1 MHNLFTQD
9 EVWSDHRAYGRWVTI
24 SKKTAGPG
32 RQPTGLRCLI
42 KMDAVPSVVREPSG
56 LEPDSRKDKE

>member
-1 MHNLFTQD
+1 MHIFFAQA
-9 EVWSDHRAYGRWVTI
+9 EVWNDHRAYGRWVTI

-42 KMDAVPSVVREPSG
+42 KTDAVPGRPYPPYPGRTG
-56 LEPDSRKDKE
+56 L